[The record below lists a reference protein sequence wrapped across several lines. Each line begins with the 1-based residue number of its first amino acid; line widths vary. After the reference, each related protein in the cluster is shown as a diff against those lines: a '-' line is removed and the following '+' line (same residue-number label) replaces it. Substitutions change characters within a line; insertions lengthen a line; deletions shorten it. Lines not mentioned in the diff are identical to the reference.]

1 MVSRAMKEDA
11 MKTLKIASLMVIGF
25 LALGTALW
33 AAQDDGFSM
42 VVEVGGHARPEYTK
56 RGTVYIEALKDRDYS
71 IRITNPL
78 SCRVAVALSVD
89 GLNSID
95 AKHTT
100 PKKASKWV
108 LGPYESIVISGWQ
121 VNGEEARRFYF
132 TGEKDSYGAWLGQTD
147 NLGVIEAAFFR
158 ERERQQPVTRRHWPW
173 SGSESPKDEESRSSQ
188 NAPSPSSVPPGDR
201 GAGESN
207 ESKSSAGLSDDYA
220 ATGIGDRYD
229 HDVQWV
235 NLDLESSPSAV
246 VKIRYEFRPQL
257 VKLGLIPRPRPCEPP
272 LTRREEARG
281 FSGNYC
287 PDPHAGDP

>member
-1 MVSRAMKEDA
+1 
-11 MKTLKIASLMVIGF
+11 MKTRTLTSLLMGIALA
-25 LALGTALW
+25 ALGLSLW
-33 AAQDDGFSM
+33 AADEDGFGM
-42 VVEVGGHARPEYTK
+42 VVEVDGRARPEYAR
-56 RGTVYIEALKDRDYS
+56 RGTLYIEALRDHDYS
-71 IRITNPL
+71 IRLTNPL

-108 LGPYESIVISGWQ
+108 LGPHESIVISGWQ

-158 ERERQQPVTRRHWPW
+158 ERERPQPVTRRHWPW
-173 SGSESPKDEESRSSQ
+173 SGSESPKDEDKRSSQ
-188 NAPSPSSVPPGDR
+188 RAPAPSAP
-201 GAGESN
+201 AGESS
-207 ESKSSAGLSDDYA
+207 ESKSAGLSDDYA

-235 NLDLESSPSAV
+235 SLDLESSPSAV

-257 VKLGLIPRPRPCEPP
+257 VKLGVLPKPRPCEPP
-272 LTRREEARG
+272 LSRREEARG
-281 FSGNYC
+281 FSGSYC
-287 PDPHAGDP
+287 PDP